1 MELAQRMNRAWLAS
15 AGLVV
20 LLACSS
26 APPRAKAQA
35 RAEAKDTSGPVP
47 VNEAK
52 VDSIPASPFLPS
64 PVSIAPAP
72 ASEVQ
77 ALLHRFP
84 PLAGYR
90 NGDEVDSTAA
100 SRFRINRVSVAE
112 LKQAF
117 PGVRFYLDLSG
128 TVAGHD
134 LMAITRDSFYD
145 MPFEFNLL
153 LFATRRRLNDSNV
166 VAMAKA
172 FVLLSAVSDAAH
184 DTASSSGMPPIT
196 ILDARRT
203 HAPDVMNPNSSGVCV
218 KFKVGGEVRE
228 LCAGDWRGQF
238 RSVVERNLHLEE
250 DRKRPS
256 GLDGTI
262 EVLSYILDPPIEASE
277 ESVH

>member
-1 MELAQRMNRAWLAS
+1 MSHGWLAS

-20 LLACSS
+20 VLACSS

-35 RAEAKDTSGPVP
+35 RAEVRDTSGPVP
-47 VNEAK
+47 VSETKA
-52 VDSIPASPFLPS
+52 DSIPASPFLPS
-64 PVSIAPAP
+64 RVSVAPAP

-77 ALLHRFP
+77 VLLHRLP
-84 PLAGYR
+84 RLAGYR
-90 NGDEVDSTAA
+90 SGDEVDSTVA

-128 TVAGHD
+128 AVAGHD
-134 LMAITRDSFYD
+134 LLAIIRDSFYD
-145 MPFEFNLL
+145 MPHEFNLL

-172 FVLLSAVSDAAH
+172 FVLLYAVSDAAH

-196 ILDARRT
+196 ILDAQRT
-203 HAPDVMNPNSSGVCV
+203 HTIDALNPDSSGVCV
-218 KFKVGGEVRE
+218 KFKVGREVRE
-228 LCAGDWRGQF
+228 LCVGDWRGQF

-250 DRKRPS
+250 DRKKPP
-256 GLDGTI
+256 GLCGTI
-262 EVLSYILDPPIEASE
+262 EVLGYILDSPIEVLE